1 MLFIPIKDY
10 ASERLKR
17 SIKKAKKIKM
27 TKQTFYKSVKYEVIS
42 SSDDRIIIVDH
53 IDNDVYII
61 F

>member
-1 MLFIPIKDY
+1 MIFIPIKDY
-10 ASERLKR
+10 TSERLKR
-17 SIKKAKKIKM
+17 DIKKANKIKM

-42 SSDDRIIIVDH
+42 ESDDRIIIVDH

>member
-1 MLFIPIKDY
+1 MMFIPIKDY

-17 SIKKAKKIKM
+17 DIKKANKIKM

-42 SSDDRIIIVDH
+42 ESDDRIIIVDH